1 MKQTL
6 LIVSL
11 SFLLAACGIPA
22 AMEAKAKPYQPPPV
36 NCATAESDLRIME
49 AEKFRIRARTE
60 RGGAPLIAPISLVVG
75 ARAGSSSGDKFKI
88 TTGEYNDMIDKRM
101 AEIKQKCGLE

>member
-1 MKQTL
+1 MKQTV

-49 AEKFRIRARTE
+49 AEKFRIKARTE
-60 RGGAPLIAPISLVVG
+60 RGGVPFIAPISLVVG
-75 ARAGSSSGDKFKI
+75 ARAGDSHGDKYKI
-88 TTGEYNDMIDKRM
+88 STGDYNDMIDKRM
-101 AEIKQKCGLE
+101 AEIKRECGL